1 MTSFAPTLLQGKV
14 ALITGGATGIG
25 KRIAIMLGQYG
36 ASIFIASR
44 KQERLAAAQSELSAL
59 GLNCHYCC
67 CDVRNSEQVEAM
79 IAAVLRQY
87 GQLDI
92 VINNAA
98 GNFPAPITD
107 ISYNGFKTI
116 VDIDLLGSYNVTKA
130 AFEAC
135 LKRSGGNIVNITA
148 PFQHGG
154 ASFQAH
160 VAAAKAG
167 VDSLTRSSAVELG
180 QYGIRVNAV
189 APGAVGNTVGMARF
203 TEASPDY
210 GVNCPLGR
218 AGEAAD
224 IANAVLF
231 LVSDAAAY
239 MTGQILCV
247 DGGASVDLLKM
258 GTLTAHSAD

>member
-1 MTSFAPTLLQGKV
+1 MTSFARNLLQGKV

-25 KRIAIMLGQYG
+25 KHIAITLGQHG
-36 ASIFIASR
+36 ADVFIASR
-44 KQERLAAAQSELSAL
+44 KRERLATAQSELSEL

-67 CDVRNSEQVEAM
+67 CDVRNSEDVEAM
-79 IAAVLRQY
+79 IAAVLAEY

-98 GNFPAPITD
+98 GNFPAPISEL
-107 ISYNGFKTI
+107 SYNGFKTI

-135 LKRSGGNIVNITA
+135 LKSAGGNIVNITA

-167 VDSLTRSSAVELG
+167 VDSLTRTSAVELG
-180 QYGIRVNAV
+180 RYGIRVNAV
-189 APGAVGNTVGMARF
+189 APGAVGNTIGMERF
-203 TEASPDY
+203 AQASPDY

-218 AGEAAD
+218 VGEASD

-239 MTGQILCV
+239 LTGQILCV

-258 GTLTAHSAD
+258 DALAAKSEG